1 VVNKSARLYT
11 HYSSLSL
18 EACAFRVASC
28 EEAGAAVNGAALRG
42 IEGNRGLLPA
52 LSALNGDFDP
62 LANAGCLSSGYSGEA
77 FILGLLAWL
86 ASLGFVLQT
95 FIVKEDLLASR
106 PDEILSA
113 VNTLDRAVIEFR
125 LRVAPLSVR
134 TICDLS
140 L

>member
-1 VVNKSARLYT
+1 MRKSLVLTY
-11 HYSSLSL
+11 HSSLITIL
-18 EACAFRVASC
+18 EACVFCVASG
-28 EEAGAAVNGAALRG
+28 EEAGAAVNWATLRG
-42 IEGNRGLLPA
+42 VEGNCGLLPA
-52 LSALNGDFDP
+52 LRALNRDLDS
-62 LANAGCLSSGYSGEA
+62 LANAGCLSGGYRGEA
-77 FILGLLAWL
+77 LILGLLARL
-86 ASLGFVLQT
+86 APLGFVLQS

-113 VNTLDRAVIEFR
+113 VNTLDRAIIEFR